1 VAEGGLKSALP
12 GPGVFLPSG
21 GETGF
26 DGVLANIGDAAFPF
40 GLVAHPTVEPFPLPE
55 WAGAFEREVDATGG
69 SAF

>member
-1 VAEGGLKSALP
+1 M
-12 GPGVFLPSG
+12 PSG